1 MFLYISLYDVGL
13 LILFSVALTVGYYL
27 IVVLRRL
34 SEVVMQVGGILN
46 ENRKSIEETIEVLP
60 ELLNNSNQ
68 VVLGVRKTVEAT
80 SSAVTCI
87 EDNLVDTA
95 DKVQETMETAM
106 LYARCAGEVVRAVV
120 SAFGKSN
127 EK

>member
-1 MFLYISLYDVGL
+1 MYISLYDVGL
-13 LILFSVALTVGYYL
+13 LILFALALTVGYYL

-34 SEVVMQVGGILN
+34 ADVVLRLGGMLD
-46 ENRKSIEETIEVLP
+46 ENRKSIEETLEVLP
-60 ELLNNSNQ
+60 ELLNNSNE

-80 SSAVTCI
+80 SSAVTCL

-106 LYARCAGEVVRAVV
+106 LYARCAGEVVKAVAG
-120 SAFGKSN
+120 AFGKSGD
-127 EK
+127 K

>member
-1 MFLYISLYDVGL
+1 MYISLYDVGL
-13 LILFSVALTVGYYL
+13 LILFALALTVGYYL

-34 SEVVMQVGGILN
+34 ADVVLRLGGMLD
-46 ENRKSIEETIEVLP
+46 ENRKSIEDTLEVLP
-60 ELLNNSNQ
+60 ELLNNSNE

-80 SSAVTCI
+80 SSAVTCL

-106 LYARCAGEVVRAVV
+106 LYARCAGEVVKAVAG
-120 SAFGKSN
+120 AFGKSGD
-127 EK
+127 K

>member
-13 LILFSVALTVGYYL
+13 LILFAVALTVGYYL

-34 SEVVMQVGGILN
+34 SEVVLRVGGILD
-46 ENRKSIEETIEVLP
+46 ENRKSIEQTLEVLP
-60 ELLNNSNQ
+60 ELLNNSNE
-68 VVLGVRKTVEAT
+68 VVAGVRKTVEAT
-80 SSAVTCI
+80 SSAVTCL

-95 DKVQETMETAM
+95 DQVQETMETAM
-106 LYARCAGEVVRAVV
+106 LYARCAGEVVKAVV
-120 SAFGKSN
+120 GAFGKSN

>member
-13 LILFSVALTVGYYL
+13 LILFALALTVGYYL

-34 SEVVMQVGGILN
+34 ADVVFRLGGMLD
-46 ENRKSIEETIEVLP
+46 ENRKSIEDTLEVLP
-60 ELLNNSNQ
+60 ELLNNSNE

-80 SSAVTCI
+80 SSAVTCL

-106 LYARCAGEVVRAVV
+106 LYARCAGEVVKAVV
-120 SAFGKSN
+120 GAFGKSGD
-127 EK
+127 K

>member
-13 LILFSVALTVGYYL
+13 LILFALALTVGYYL

-34 SEVVMQVGGILN
+34 ADVVMRLGGMLD
-46 ENRKSIEETIEVLP
+46 ENRKSIEDTLEVLP
-60 ELLNNSNQ
+60 ELLNNSNE

-80 SSAVTCI
+80 SSAVTCL

-106 LYARCAGEVVRAVV
+106 LYARCAGEVVKAVAG
-120 SAFGKSN
+120 AFGKSGD
-127 EK
+127 K